1 MQRLRLLY
9 LKIIIII
16 KGYYDPKCS
25 ISYSINIYAYINK
38 EIIRK
43 LECYFTCICTCIFTL
58 NEILHFTNDEPSISG
73 TEKTI
78 GHHVSK

>member
-1 MQRLRLLY
+1 M
-9 LKIIIII
+9 
-16 KGYYDPKCS
+16 
-25 ISYSINIYAYINK
+25 NK